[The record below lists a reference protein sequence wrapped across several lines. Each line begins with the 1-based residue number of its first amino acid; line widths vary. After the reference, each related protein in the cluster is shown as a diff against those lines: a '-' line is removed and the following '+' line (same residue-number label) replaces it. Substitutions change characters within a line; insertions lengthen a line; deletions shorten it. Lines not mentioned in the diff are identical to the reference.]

1 MLRDKKNGRDDE
13 GIFFCWQREIDIP
26 AGSHAKMLL
35 NIENG
40 GGTPK
45 KNDP

>member
-1 MLRDKKNGRDDE
+1 MVETIDD
-13 GIFFCWQREIDIP
+13 GIFFGWQREIDIP

-45 KNDP
+45 KDNP